1 MILFGILKIVKI
13 YFAISIIKAG
23 DRMTALYIILGVLA
37 GSVLLVLITSF
48 VCFMLAFFGIRE
60 KQSDKFKIPPGKIY
74 KPYRDTMV
82 KWMKEV
88 REMPSRE
95 VSITSFDGLTL
106 YGKYY
111 EYSKDA
117 PIELMFHGYRGTGER
132 DLCGGVQR
140 CFKLGRSCLIVD
152 QRTAGK
158 SGGRVITFGI
168 RESRDCLKWI
178 DYIIENINKD
188 AKIIITGISMGAAT
202 VTVAA
207 GEDLPQNVISA
218 LADCGYTSP
227 EAIIKKVIK
236 DLKLPPKIMY
246 PFVKL
251 GARIFGRLDLDE
263 YSPIKA
269 MENCKIPIIFIHG
282 TTDDFVPYEMSVE
295 NYNACT
301 HKIKKMV
308 SVEGAGHGLAY
319 LVDTEGY
326 FKAIREFDELLAAEN
341 KQN

>member
-1 MILFGILKIVKI
+1 
-13 YFAISIIKAG
+13 
-23 DRMTALYIILGVLA
+23 MTAVYIILGILGGTVFL
-37 GSVLLVLITSF
+37 VLLIAF
-48 VCFMLAFFGIRE
+48 VCFMITFYGIPE
-60 KQSDKFKIPPGKIY
+60 KQTDEYKIPPGEIY
-74 KPYRDTMV
+74 EPYRDTMV
-82 KWMKEV
+82 EWMKEV
-88 REMPSRE
+88 REMPSKE
-95 VSITSFDGLTL
+95 VKITSFDGLTL

-152 QRTAGK
+152 QRAAGR
-158 SGGRVITFGI
+158 SDGRVITFGI

-202 VTVAA
+202 VTIAA
-207 GEDLPQNVISA
+207 GEDLPKNVISA

-227 EAIIKKVIK
+227 EAIIKKVIADFK
-236 DLKLPPKIMY
+236 MPPKLMY
-246 PFVKL
+246 PFIKF
-251 GARIFGRLDLDE
+251 GARLFGRLNLDE

-282 TTDDFVPYEMSVE
+282 TTDDYVPYEMSVE
-295 NYNACT
+295 NFNKCT
-301 HKIKKMV
+301 HKCKKMV
-308 SVEGAGHGLAY
+308 TVEGAGHGLAY

-326 FKAIREFDELLAAEN
+326 FRAIEEFNEMLYSEQI
-341 KQN
+341 KSKK

>member
-1 MILFGILKIVKI
+1 
-13 YFAISIIKAG
+13 
-23 DRMTALYIILGVLA
+23 
-37 GSVLLVLITSF
+37 LITSF
-48 VCFMLAFFGIRE
+48 ICFVITFYARPE
-60 KQSDKFKIPPGKIY
+60 KETEEFQIPDGEIY
-74 KPYRDTMV
+74 EPYRDVMV
-82 KWMKEV
+82 NWMKEV
-88 REMPSRE
+88 RKMPSKE
-95 VSITSFDGLTL
+95 VKITSFDGLTL

-168 RESRDCLKWI
+168 KESRDCLKWV
-178 DYIIENINKD
+178 DYIIENINPN

-202 VTVAA
+202 VTIAA
-207 GEDLPQNVISA
+207 GEELPPNVISA

-227 EAIIKKVIK
+227 EAIIKKVIR
-236 DLKLPPKIMY
+236 DLKMPPQLMY
-246 PFVKL
+246 PFIKL
-251 GARIFGRLDLDE
+251 GARVFGGFDLE
-263 YSPIKA
+263 KYSPIKA

-282 TTDDFVPYEMSVE
+282 TTDDFVPFEMSVE

-301 HKIKKMV
+301 HKNKKLV
-308 SVEGAGHGLAY
+308 AVDGAGHGLAY

-326 FKAIREFDELLAAEN
+326 FKAISEFDSMITNSIIE
-341 KQN
+341 QC